1 MKDLTNAGSPYLKWF
16 CGTGV
21 KLHSEPWPPL
31 LNLVRVFQAIDN
43 ETDAGEAKKRDV
55 KNAKNV
61 ILRQLDNSENPT
73 TNV

>member
-55 KNAKNV
+55 KKC
-61 ILRQLDNSENPT
+61 
-73 TNV
+73 